1 MSNSDG
7 KLSCYLNGEV
17 LPLGEAR
24 IPVLDRG
31 FIFGDGVYEVIPV
44 FGGRFF
50 RLREHL
56 ARLAASLTAV
66 RIPPPL
72 IEDEWAAVLADLVA
86 RNGGGDQSVYLQVT
100 RGVARRDHVLPGPV
114 APTVFA
120 MSSPH
125 TPQPEPEPVGA
136 VTCEDIRWRYCHIK
150 SIGLLPN
157 VLLRLQA
164 ADASA
169 YEAILIRNGRV
180 TEGAAS
186 NVFAVHEGVVT
197 TPPKGPELLPGITR
211 DLIVELLHAAHV
223 PCRET
228 AIPAER
234 LASAD
239 EIWLTSSV
247 REVLPVTT
255 LDGRPV
261 GAGYPGPRW
270 RQILGLYQTYKSRCQ
285 KGCSE
290 DLPGASGMAAI
301 IGS

>member
-1 MSNSDG
+1 MSSSAAG
-7 KLSCYLNGEV
+7 ASCYLNGAV
-17 LPLGEAR
+17 LPLAEAR

-44 FGGRFF
+44 FGGRLF
-50 RLREHL
+50 RLKEHL
-56 ARLAASLTAV
+56 ARLAASLAAV
-66 RIPPPL
+66 RIPRPL
-72 IEDEWAAVLADLVA
+72 TDGEWSAVLEDLVA

-114 APTVFA
+114 SPTVFA

-125 TPQPEPEPVGA
+125 TPPPEPDPVGA
-136 VTCEDIRWRYCHIK
+136 VTREDIRWRYCHIK

-164 ADASA
+164 ADAGA
-169 YEAILIRNGRV
+169 YEAILIRDGHV

-186 NVFAVHEGVVT
+186 NVFAVHGGVVS

-211 DLIVELLHAAHV
+211 DLIVELLHAARL
-223 PCRET
+223 PCHET
-228 AIPAER
+228 PIPAER

-261 GAGYPGPRW
+261 GSGRPGPLW
-270 RQILGLYQTYKSRCQ
+270 RRTVALYQAYKARACR
-285 KGCSE
+285 GE
-290 DLPGASGMAAI
+290 AEADLPRALA
-301 IGS
+301 